1 MNYVRG
7 NLRYV
12 RKEKFDSSEIREFMA
27 WAGETY
33 SKAHLLLTDSII
45 LDLRFLL
52 DLEIRVAVQRIL
64 NPHQLQRVL
73 MTSDNNPFFIAARS
87 EIISSWPVEII
98 ESLYDIMRIKTYS
111 LGCRVFFFVFGPAWV
126 YERMFSGVSSAGVA

>member
-1 MNYVRG
+1 MRG

-12 RKEKFDSSEIREFMA
+12 RREKFDSSEIREFMV
-27 WAGETY
+27 WADEAFD
-33 SKAHLLLTDSII
+33 KAHLLLTDSIL

-52 DLEIRVAVQRIL
+52 ELEIRVAVQRIL

-87 EIISSWPVEII
+87 EIISAWPMEII
-98 ESLYDIMRIKTYS
+98 ESLQEIMRIKAYS
-111 LGCRVFFFVFGPAWV
+111 LGCHVFFFVFGPAWV
-126 YERMFSGVSSAGVA
+126 YESVFSGVPGIRS